1 MGKTQKPDYGP
12 VEDACRSAAASII
25 TAPMKLADRGG
36 RLPTDQAFVW
46 MVGLAALPVTLPLS
60 VPFWL
65 GAKLAR
71 RFESR
76 PGETD
81 EE

>member
-1 MGKTQKPDYGP
+1 MDKKRKPDYGP
-12 VEDACRSAAASII
+12 AEDFCRSAAASII
-25 TAPMKLADRGG
+25 CAPMKVADRGG
-36 RLPTDQAFVW
+36 RLPTDEAFLW
-46 MVGLAALPVTLPLS
+46 MVGLVCLPITLPLS
-60 VPFWL
+60 APFWL

-81 EE
+81 GQ